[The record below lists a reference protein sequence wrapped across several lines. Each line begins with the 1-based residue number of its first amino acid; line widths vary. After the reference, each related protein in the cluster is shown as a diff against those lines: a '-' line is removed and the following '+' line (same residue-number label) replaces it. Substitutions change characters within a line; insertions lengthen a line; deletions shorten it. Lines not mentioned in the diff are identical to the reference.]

1 MRKRYRHPTLGE
13 FHRVDLSKGSIATTL
28 VSDAALAGLV
38 GYLNEGEAQG
48 KSKKI
53 IRILEEM
60 LELEKLKEPVW
71 GETKEER
78 DFSSGQG
85 ARPMFV
91 TRRGES
97 IPNPLLRKLGPEK
110 YRRQLEIEERKSL
123 LNRELA
129 RYRFLPYAWPLQGGQ
144 WVVVWQIQPRAP
156 QKRKVHRGIM
166 QLDDASSLQM
176 ILDLARARYLNRL
189 RKCSHCHK
197 WLYAK
202 YRHQR
207 FCSTGCQQ
215 KYYRD
220 SEEQRKYRREYMRKY
235 RSEMM

>member
-1 MRKRYRHPTLGE
+1 MGKRYRHPTLGE
-13 FHRVDLSKGSIATTL
+13 FHRVDLSKGSIGTTM

-38 GYLNEGEAQG
+38 RYLNEGEAQG
-48 KSKKI
+48 KSKRI

-60 LELEKLKEPVW
+60 LELEKVEEPVW

-97 IPNPLLRKLGPEK
+97 VPNPLLRKLGPEK

-123 LNRELA
+123 LNRKLA
-129 RYRFLPYAWPLQGGQ
+129 RYRFLPYAWPSQGGQ
-144 WVVVWQIQPRAP
+144 WVVVWRIQHRAP
-156 QKRKVHRGIM
+156 QKRKVHHRGIM
-166 QLDDASSLQM
+166 QLDDAAPLQM

-197 WLYAK
+197 WLYAI

-207 FCSTGCQQ
+207 FCSTSCQQ
-215 KYYRD
+215 KYYRG
-220 SEEQRKYRREYMRKY
+220 SEEQRKYRREYMRNY
-235 RSEMM
+235 RS